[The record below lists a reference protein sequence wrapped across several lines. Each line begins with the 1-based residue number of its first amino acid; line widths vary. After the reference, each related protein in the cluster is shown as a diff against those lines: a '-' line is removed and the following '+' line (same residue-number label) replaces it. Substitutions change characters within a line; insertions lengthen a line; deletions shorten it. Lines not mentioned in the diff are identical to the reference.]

1 MPPQAHRYIREGSVS
16 QLEEL
21 DFLAARPPSSSSTVG
36 SKTRA
41 KLRGATHWAAEF
53 DVVSVLGGE
62 GEEGRGSG
70 LGVYGQ

>member
-1 MPPQAHRYIREGSVS
+1 MQTASSLHSS
-16 QLEEL
+16 LQSSLQLDEL
-21 DFLAARPPSSSSTVG
+21 DGLTRCPPSLRTT
-36 SKTRA
+36 KANKLRA
-41 KLRGATHWAAEF
+41 RLRGATYWASKF

>member
-1 MPPQAHRYIREGSVS
+1 MKTESSLHSSLRRPL

-21 DFLAARPPSSSSTVG
+21 DGLTRCPPSLRAAKA
-36 SKTRA
+36 SKLRTQ
-41 KLRGATHWAAEF
+41 LRGATYWASKF